1 MPNQIVALLAHLWG
15 DYILQSDWMAL
26 NKSKRSWPCLVHVL
40 LYTACFLFVTTSWKA
55 LSVIGVTH
63 FLIDRFGLARY
74 LCWAKNHMAPGIQWN
89 PALPS
94 PEIEDP
100 EPGYYESVPLY
111 ASWAKCSVTGYDDSR
126 PIWLTVWLLIAADNT
141 LHLTI
146 NYIALRYLS

>member
-1 MPNQIVALLAHLWG
+1 MNPWPPLLAHLWG

-55 LSVIGVTH
+55 LGVIGVTH

-74 LCWAKNHMAPGIQWN
+74 LCWAKNHLGPLNNYGHNPLSFYAWEEISPYAPWHQCN
-89 PALPS
+89 
-94 PEIEDP
+94 
-100 EPGYYESVPLY
+100 
-111 ASWAKCSVTGYDDSR
+111 VTGYSNAR